1 MQVKGTLLKIFEKE
15 TISEKFSKKTVIVR
29 TKEEYPQEIPVEFTN
44 QRIDLIGSYKEGD
57 DVAISINLR
66 GREWKGNNK
75 WFCSIEGWKV
85 EGLIGEVKA
94 SSQNPDREVVEE
106 DLPF

>member
-1 MQVKGTLLKIFEKE
+1 MQVKGTLLRIFEKE

-66 GREWKGNNK
+66 GREWKGKDK
-75 WFCSIEGWKV
+75 WFSSIEGWKV
-85 EGLIGEVKA
+85 DGLVDEVRA
-94 SSQNPDREVVEE
+94 ESQNPDREVKE

>member
-1 MQVKGTLLKIFEKE
+1 MQVKGTLLRIFEKE
-15 TISEKFSKKTVIVR
+15 TISEKFSKKIVVVR
-29 TKEEYPQEIPVEFTN
+29 TKEEYPQEIPIEFTN

-57 DVAISINLR
+57 DVTIYINLR
-66 GREWKGNNK
+66 GREWKGKDK

-85 EGLIGEVKA
+85 ESLLKEVTA
-94 SSQNPDREVVEE
+94 SSQNPDREKVEE